1 MKKSLVLGVLFG
13 LVFAGFVFGAD
24 TYAVQDI
31 SGKVD
36 KLGPSGQWVAVSVGD
51 TLSPVTMVKVGLNA
65 VLVVKAGDKVEI
77 IRSARQGTLES
88 FLGSGRIS
96 VGGNVINS
104 NVSGSGS
111 GTSNISTSAARAGD
125 AAGDLDWAE

>member
-1 MKKSLVLGVLFG
+1 MKKALVFGMFFG

-51 TLSPVTMVKVGLNA
+51 TLSPLTMVKIGLNA
-65 VLVVKAGDKVEI
+65 VLVVKSGDDVEV

-88 FLGSGRIS
+88 FLGAGRIS
-96 VGGNVINS
+96 GEGNVINS
-104 NVSGSGS
+104 NVSVPVF
-111 GTSNISTSAARAGD
+111 GTSDISTSSVRTGD
-125 AAGDLDWAE
+125 AASHLDWAE

>member
-1 MKKSLVLGVLFG
+1 MKKAQVLGMFFG

-51 TLSPVTMVKVGLNA
+51 TLSPSTIVKIGLNA
-65 VLVVKAGDKVEI
+65 VLVVKNDDRVEI

-88 FLGSGRIS
+88 FLGAGRIS
-96 VGGNVINS
+96 VGGNVTNS
-104 NVSGSGS
+104 NVSKPVS
-111 GTSNISTSAARAGD
+111 GTSNISASTARASD
-125 AAGDLDWAE
+125 AAGHLDWAE